1 MAMQEYKLK
10 RKNLLDPTPAYIKLA
25 DAGLLLLIIAVFVTT
40 IGAMQARDH
49 EDQIM
54 AQKEQTRLTEQQA
67 GRYAAMVAQCFNGG
81 VLWDKLNE
89 TAYFCS
95 KPLELKN
102 P

>member
-1 MAMQEYKLK
+1 MQEYKLK

-25 DAGLLLLIIAVFVTT
+25 DAGLLLLIMAVFVTI

-49 EDQIM
+49 EDQM
-54 AQKEQTRLTEQQA
+54 MTQKEQTSMAEQRTEHYS
-67 GRYAAMVAQCFNGG
+67 GMLAQCFNGG

-95 KPLELKN
+95 KPLEVKN